1 MMDLMV
7 YEKLEELY
15 KSFLI
20 IKKLPHYEDH
30 ICKVGDTDVT
40 VATS

>member
-1 MMDLMV
+1 MMNPMV

-20 IKKLPHYEDH
+20 IKEPTGDKNY
-30 ICKVGDTDVT
+30 ICRAGDTDVT
-40 VATS
+40 VTTG